1 MTISYDIDDVPPR
14 TVISG
19 LDVVLDTATVRFSS
33 PDPDVVRF
41 ECSRD
46 GAPLVTCTSP
56 TTFGGL
62 LPGAHFVVVRAVDR
76 FGNVG
81 DPVTRGFTVTA
92 PPLPPVPPVPP
103 PVVTDV
109 SVRIGSGSLRATRRG
124 LVALRVRCV
133 RAEDWCRVNIRLRR
147 GSNTAARRTVTIAEG
162 KVRTVALQLTSR
174 ARRALAGCRTV
185 RMNASLRVRDAA
197 GNRQTA
203 RRVVRVTR
211 AGCGG
216 AASLRR

>member
-1 MTISYDIDDVPPR
+1 M
-14 TVISG
+14 
-19 LDVVLDTATVRFSS
+19 
-33 PDPDVVRF
+33 
-41 ECSRD
+41 
-46 GAPLVTCTSP
+46 
-56 TTFGGL
+56 
-62 LPGAHFVVVRAVDR
+62 
-76 FGNVG
+76 
-81 DPVTRGFTVTA
+81 
-92 PPLPPVPPVPP
+92 PP

-133 RAEDWCRVNIRLRR
+133 RAEDWCRVNVRLRR

-162 KVRTVALQLTSR
+162 KARTVALQLTSR